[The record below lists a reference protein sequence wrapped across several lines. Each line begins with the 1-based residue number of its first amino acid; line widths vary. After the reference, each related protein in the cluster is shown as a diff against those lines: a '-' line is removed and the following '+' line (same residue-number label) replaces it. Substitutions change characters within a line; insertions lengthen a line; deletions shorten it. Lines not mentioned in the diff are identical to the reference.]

1 MAISSESPV
10 LHKASRT
17 SRVLLPESSA
27 STTAKQA
34 PALRLLLLLLL
45 LLITLA
51 P

>member
-1 MAISSESPV
+1 MAISLKSPV
-10 LHKASRT
+10 LRDASRT
-17 SRVLLPESSA
+17 SCVLLPESSA

-34 PALRLLLLLLL
+34 PALRLLRLLLL